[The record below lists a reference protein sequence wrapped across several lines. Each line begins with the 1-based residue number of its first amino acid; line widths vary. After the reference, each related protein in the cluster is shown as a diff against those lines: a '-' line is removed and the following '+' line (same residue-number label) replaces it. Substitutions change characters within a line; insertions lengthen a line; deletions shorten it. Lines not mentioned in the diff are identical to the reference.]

1 MAARKAKA
9 RGGTRKIILNA
20 EAQSADGEAR
30 RGKAKKSLC
39 VTLSSLRASA
49 AKTQAPAT
57 EKLRAGGPARLPRP
71 FVTANF
77 AMTADGRISTRNFTP
92 SDFSSRGDKRR
103 LVKIRA
109 ACDAVLVGARTLAS
123 DTMTLGIPGVR
134 GKNPPLRVI
143 ESNSGRIAP
152 TLRIFEKPGAPIVIF
167 TTGKMFAKTRDAL
180 APVADIFIH
189 PTPTVDLPLTLAIL
203 RADYGVKRLVCEGGG
218 SLLHS
223 FAAADLLDEIHVTLC
238 PLVFGGRTAP
248 TLTGVPGK
256 FLPRSVELRLL
267 EMKRAGD
274 ECFTRWRVV
283 RSKTRP
289 AK

>member
-1 MAARKAKA
+1 MSSMA
-9 RGGTRKIILNA
+9 GS
-20 EAQSADGEAR
+20 EM
-30 RGKAKKSLC
+30 
-39 VTLSSLRASA
+39 
-49 AKTQAPAT
+49 P
-57 EKLRAGGPARLPRP
+57 PRP

-92 SDFSSRGDKRR
+92 SNFSSKRDKRR

-143 ESNSGRIAP
+143 VSNSGRIAP
-152 TLRIFEKPGAPIVIF
+152 ALRVFKTPGAPIVIF
-167 TTGKMFAKTRDAL
+167 TTRKMSAKTREAL

-218 SLLHS
+218 SLLRS
-223 FAAADLLDEIHVTLC
+223 FAAADLLDELHLTIC
-238 PLVFGGRTAP
+238 PLVFGGTAAP

-256 FLPRSVELRLL
+256 FLPKSTQLRLV
-267 EMKRAGD
+267 EMKHAGG
-274 ECFTRWRVV
+274 ECFTRWAVV
-283 RSKTRP
+283 HGKVP
-289 AK
+289 AKNAK